1 VKIALVLTFLIPLL
15 LNIPFPF
22 SPIQIILLE
31 LFMDLAASTTFVV
44 EPMEPG
50 TMQRP
55 PREQKEKFINGS
67 MLTNISVGS
76 ISLAAAVLINYLLV
90 WYLGW
95 GAVQAQTI
103 AFATWLIGH
112 IFLAVT
118 MRSHREPIWKIGI
131 LSNKAMLV
139 WAATALAFLILV
151 TNLSIAQAPL
161 KLTTLNPNGW
171 LLAFLTPLITIFLF
185 EIKKLVTQ
193 HAAMRPNPH

>member
-1 VKIALVLTFLIPLL
+1 
-15 LNIPFPF
+15 
-22 SPIQIILLE
+22 
-31 LFMDLAASTTFVV
+31 MDLAASTTFVV

-55 PREQKEKFINGS
+55 PRAQKEQFINRD
-67 MLTNISVGS
+67 MLTNISLGS
-76 ISLAAAVLINYLLV
+76 ISLAAAVLINYLSV

-95 GAVQAQTI
+95 GTVQAQTV

-112 IFLAVT
+112 IFLAVV

-139 WAATALAFLILV
+139 WAAMALAFLMLV

-161 KLTTLNPNGW
+161 KLTTLNLNGW
-171 LLAFLTPLITIFLF
+171 LLAVLTPLATIFCF
-185 EIKKLVTQ
+185 ELQKTSKPTRSHLI
-193 HAAMRPNPH
+193 R